1 MEQDMLP
8 LHPEIVKK
16 NGKKQFVLLPY
27 DEYLAIRERLED
39 ADDLLELRRAKAK
52 EGRSPTIS
60 LSEVK
65 RRYPAK
71 SRKLSTRSN

>member
-1 MEQDMLP
+1 MLP

-52 EGRSPTIS
+52 EGKSRTLT

-65 RRYPAK
+65 RRYRSKGQRA
-71 SRKLSTRSN
+71 SSRSN

>member
-1 MEQDMLP
+1 MLP

-27 DEYLAIRERLED
+27 DEYVAIRERLED

-52 EGRSPTIS
+52 EGKSQTLS
-60 LSEVK
+60 LSDVR
-65 RRYPAK
+65 RRYRAK
-71 SRKLSTRSN
+71 SQRSSTRSS